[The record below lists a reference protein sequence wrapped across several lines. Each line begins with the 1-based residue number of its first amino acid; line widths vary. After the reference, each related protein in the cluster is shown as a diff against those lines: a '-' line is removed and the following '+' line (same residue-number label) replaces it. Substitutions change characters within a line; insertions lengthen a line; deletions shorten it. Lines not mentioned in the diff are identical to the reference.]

1 MLRATDRVVV
11 TLRPA
16 TVSRVSWWRRFP
28 ASSTSS
34 SSRRT
39 RPCPSSQP
47 CSTRLSPARGRGGR
61 HLDVPRSHCSAE
73 RGPGHPR
80 VSFRKTANWTV
91 RSVRPWLT
99 AAMPVRAWCSEP
111 ACAGRRGC
119 PRRGGA
125 RHDEAAHRR
134 QRDGLVRRRWA
145 AGRHRLPPGKRTLRL
160 LDYGKLAATFLD
172 EHSGRAVRMWPAA
185 ETCASG

>member
-1 MLRATDRVVV
+1 MAVRGPSRSGKTTLCERLVAELSELGLHVAWLKRTHHVDIPGKSSDRVWQTRPAATMLRATDRVVV

-47 CSTRLSPARGRGGR
+47 ARHGSARPGKRWSAPGRSAG
-61 HLDVPRSHCSAE
+61 SHCSAE
-73 RGPGHPR
+73 RGRPSSR
-80 VSFRKTANWTV
+80 SFRKTANWTV
-91 RSVRPWLT
+91 RSVRPCGFT

-111 ACAGRRGC
+111 ASRSPA
-119 PRRGGA
+119 
-125 RHDEAAHRR
+125 
-134 QRDGLVRRRWA
+134 
-145 AGRHRLPPGKRTLRL
+145 RLPSAWRCPTR
-160 LDYGKLAATFLD
+160 
-172 EHSGRAVRMWPAA
+172 
-185 ETCASG
+185 